1 MIDYAELVSCM
12 PKLLHLAL
20 PRGVPDHWKL
30 PDLTLTN
37 SRENLSDLEKVPPP
51 PKGPMKVTSIAGGVP

>member
-1 MIDYAELVSCM
+1 M